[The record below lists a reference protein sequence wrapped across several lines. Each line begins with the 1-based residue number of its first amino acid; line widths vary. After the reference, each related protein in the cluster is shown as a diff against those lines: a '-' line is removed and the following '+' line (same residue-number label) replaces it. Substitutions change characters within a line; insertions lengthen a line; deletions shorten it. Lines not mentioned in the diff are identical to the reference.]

1 MDEQWLAAFGAA
13 LLSVVNPVGNAGIFA
28 TMVESRSN
36 SESRRVARTC
46 AIAVLV
52 IMLVSTW
59 FGGEVLRWTGV
70 DVPELLSAGGVIVL
84 IIGLRML
91 FNDKSHAQTKEEAK
105 EASDRESIAIVPLAI
120 PIVGGPGTIALIVAT
135 AQQHPTFS
143 DRTWISAVCFL
154 VAIIV
159 VVVFSLAKRIA
170 EVLGTNGMAVV
181 TRLMGMLLAC
191 IAMGMLAAGLRG
203 LLPEWFV

>member
-1 MDEQWLAAFGAA
+1 MEEPWLAAFASA
-13 LLSVVNPVGNAGIFA
+13 LLSVVNPIGNAGIFA
-28 TMVESRSN
+28 TMVGTRSN
-36 SESRRVARTC
+36 AESRRVAVTC

-59 FGGEVLRWTGV
+59 LGGTVLRFVGV
-70 DVPELLSAGGVIVL
+70 DVAELRVAGGIIVL

-91 FNDKSHAQTKEEAK
+91 FNDKSHAQTREEAK
-105 EASDRESIAIVPLAI
+105 DAENRESIAIVPLAI

-135 AQQHPTFS
+135 AEQNPAMG
-143 DRTWISAVCFL
+143 DRVSMSAVCLL

-159 VVVFSLAKRIA
+159 AIVFGLARRIA
-170 EVLGTNGMAVV
+170 KLLGTNGMAVV
-181 TRLMGMLLAC
+181 TRLMGMLLAS
-191 IAMGMLAAGLRG
+191 IAMGLLASGLRG